1 MMKKLMLFPLASIV
15 LPEGKMKLRIFE
27 SRYKRMVTQSSQ
39 SDSTF
44 GICLID
50 NKKGN
55 KANQLSKFGMLV
67 KIVDFE
73 ALDNGM
79 LGLTVMGMERF
90 KIESV
95 VSEFD
100 GLRVAQVTSLPSWA
114 VRDLEPHEWY
124 LSHQLQAVYQQFP
137 QLGELYSH
145 CFFDDASWVAQRWLE
160 LLPISIQQFDD
171 LMRQDDAHSA
181 VDFLLQVIE
190 VSH

>member
-73 ALDNGM
+73 ALDNG
-79 LGLTVMGMERF
+79 
-90 KIESV
+90 
-95 VSEFD
+95 
-100 GLRVAQVTSLPSWA
+100 
-114 VRDLEPHEWY
+114 
-124 LSHQLQAVYQQFP
+124 
-137 QLGELYSH
+137 
-145 CFFDDASWVAQRWLE
+145 
-160 LLPISIQQFDD
+160 
-171 LMRQDDAHSA
+171 
-181 VDFLLQVIE
+181 
-190 VSH
+190 